1 MVDFGFCKQLQPGT
15 KTYTMCG
22 TPLYLAPEVI
32 LNRGHSFAVDHWSLG
47 ILTYEMLV
55 GHPVFYRKGMNR
67 SDLFRA
73 IVAAKVEPPEN
84 ITYEALDLIGAL
96 LKRDPAKRLGS
107 RQGGESEIIAHP
119 WFKGIDFHSLF
130 LRTMKAPYIPKIK
143 DTFDVSCFPSWD
155 HVEDKRKKQ
164 YPELTDAQNDF
175 FKSF

>member
-1 MVDFGFCKQLQPGT
+1 
-15 KTYTMCG
+15 
-22 TPLYLAPEVI
+22 
-32 LNRGHSFAVDHWSLG
+32 
-47 ILTYEMLV
+47 MLV

-143 DTFDVSCFPSWD
+143 DNFDVSCFPSWD